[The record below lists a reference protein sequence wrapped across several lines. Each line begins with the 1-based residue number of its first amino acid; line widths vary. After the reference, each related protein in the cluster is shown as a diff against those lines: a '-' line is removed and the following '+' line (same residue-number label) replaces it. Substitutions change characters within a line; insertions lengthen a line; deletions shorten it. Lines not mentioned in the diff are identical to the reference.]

1 MMHGAYVKFTN
12 SNKKLIRVP
21 TKIPPMAVDVSS
33 EKEREKYRLTVRLK
47 KKSSY
52 NYRCHNLWS
61 CVLNI

>member
-47 KKSSY
+47 KKNPPTIIVATICGLVS
-52 NYRCHNLWS
+52 
-61 CVLNI
+61 